1 MIKLHILLTGATG
14 FIGDHLVHELE
25 KSDHELY
32 ILTRQK
38 LKTARMYTILNG

>member
-32 ILTRQK
+32 IFN
-38 LKTARMYTILNG
+38 KTKAKKPRECTLY